1 MSEPILDLATN
12 KAFTPE
18 PMVQRATDP
27 VLQPATYSTPGDW
40 AGQFPQPLDP
50 TEILTM
56 CEEITLWQ
64 ALPEK
69 RTMLYGETWREMDY
83 ANILS
88 GSTAVDEYLFF
99 ADGYCPEEYEHS
111 GSNKTVNH
119 KNIGVK
125 KNLSER
131 EIMHSM
137 AVASL
142 PMGGINTLI
151 GGAPSGEGLPGAY
164 DMATFQRERVKDLAE
179 KEIRMGMSLVLNGWD
194 RYLVN
199 GSTAI
204 SALQFDGIE
213 NWATNMSCTMH
224 TNDNSASGTFSAT
237 NFDRFLSE
245 SCAKPTVLMGHPQ
258 AIQEL
263 MQSYFVLGFQ
273 GSQVINQQADR
284 MTPGFNF
291 AGFVNTGV
299 GRLGVIAD
307 NNFRRDASS
316 TTTFQADIW
325 AFRMT
330 HNGEPL
336 VYKSTQIPLGL
347 RYLTPGCTVISFEI
361 WAATCL
367 IIKACC
373 MHGKYTSQF
382 SGREVTTCAL
392 L

>member
-1 MSEPILDLATN
+1 MSEPILDVTTN
-12 KAFTPE
+12 KTFVPE

-27 VLQPATYSTPGDW
+27 VLQPTTYSTPGDW

-50 TEILTM
+50 TEILAM

-69 RTMLYGETWREMDY
+69 RTALYGETWREIDY

-88 GSTAVDEYLFF
+88 GTKAVDEYLFF
-99 ADGYCPEEYEHS
+99 QDGYCPEEYEHS

-137 AVASL
+137 AVAAL
-142 PMGGINTLI
+142 PMGAINTLV
-151 GGAPSGEGLPGAY
+151 GGTASGEGLPGAY
-164 DMATFQRERVKDLAE
+164 DLGTFQRESVKNLAE
-179 KEIRMGMSLVLNGWD
+179 KEIRLGETLVLNGWD

-199 GSTAI
+199 GNTST
-204 SALQFDGIE
+204 SSLQFDGIE

-237 NFDRFLSE
+237 SFDRFLSE
-245 SCAKPTVLMGHPQ
+245 SCAKPTTLMGHPQ

-263 MQSYFVLGFQ
+263 MQSYFILGFQ
-273 GSQVINQQADR
+273 GSQIINQQAER

-291 AGFVNTGV
+291 AASVNTGI
-299 GRLGVIAD
+299 GRLNVIAD

-367 IIKACC
+367 IIKSCC
-373 MHGKYTSQF
+373 FHSSYTSQF
-382 SGREVTTCAL
+382 TGREVTTCAL